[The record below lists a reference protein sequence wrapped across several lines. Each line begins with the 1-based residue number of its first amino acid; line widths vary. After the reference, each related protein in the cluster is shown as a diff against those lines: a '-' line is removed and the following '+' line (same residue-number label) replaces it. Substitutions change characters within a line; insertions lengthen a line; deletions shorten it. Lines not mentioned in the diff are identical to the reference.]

1 MCICDSGFERILSIQ
16 HRKLVAMAGASNCTV
31 RVEAPKLSRPQGVGF
46 RSAFVRLCTLASRV
60 LNAYSRGNGRV
71 ASTSVRKFS
80 LMNRGG
86 QLEPPI
92 NQPRLNVLNRILL
105 CKKKLR
111 VRYAI
116 PIVKRYIHM
125 FKQRISISNRILSII
140 KRLVVVHRLYQTE
153 SNMSYM
159 QVKSVENLF
168 IKRNNP
174 LYDDNFLTFSYT
186 IDFHIANLKVEKILV
201 SN

>member
-71 ASTSVRKFS
+71 ASTSVHKFS

-105 CKKKLR
+105 CKKKKLR
-111 VRYAI
+111 DRYAI

-125 FKQRISISNRILSII
+125 FK
-140 KRLVVVHRLYQTE
+140 
-153 SNMSYM
+153 
-159 QVKSVENLF
+159 
-168 IKRNNP
+168 
-174 LYDDNFLTFSYT
+174 
-186 IDFHIANLKVEKILV
+186 
-201 SN
+201 